1 MSMKQTQELSLQE
14 IMVEVMREDSE
25 YVYDIQEYEEY
36 TITNKVDDIVKT
48 IEEDLGFRLE
58 WFE

>member
-1 MSMKQTQELSLQE
+1 
-14 IMVEVMREDSE
+14 MREDSE

-48 IEEDLGFRLE
+48 IEEDLGFSLE